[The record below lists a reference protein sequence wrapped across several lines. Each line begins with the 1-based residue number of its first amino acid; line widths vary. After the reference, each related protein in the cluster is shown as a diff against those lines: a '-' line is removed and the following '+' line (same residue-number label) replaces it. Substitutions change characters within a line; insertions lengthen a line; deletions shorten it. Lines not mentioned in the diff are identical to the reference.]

1 MEADEPQEWEPP
13 LEGQHGEEDE
23 ATSIHNAKR
32 QRIEVE
38 YSTDN
43 EIIADQQQR
52 HTSTD
57 EAADKPEIT
66 TDHEPGKIHF

>member
-13 LEGQHGEEDE
+13 LEGQHGEGDE
-23 ATSIHNAKR
+23 AISIRNAKR

-43 EIIADQQQR
+43 EIIADHQR

-57 EAADKPEIT
+57 EADKPELT
-66 TDHEPGKIHF
+66 TDHEPGKTHF